1 MVVIMKHRNSLE
13 TYNRWLFKINTNN
26 YITKYHNWL
35 TGVVIMSIA
44 LVIFLGTM
52 SLQAANAQNSS
63 SNNSNIG
70 TAKAPTAN
78 GSNKTVVIAAPGA
91 AATVVTTGN
100 KTIITAGTP
109 TPTTGKSATANFNRT
124 GFANLYLL
132 TSPTGKTYPIKYTI
146 KGGKLV
152 GMLEDKDRTTMVLVL
167 NPSANGGNFTV
178 ELPRNVVDSKG
189 PSNADTKYQ
198 IKIDGKGVDYKEVA
212 NNVNARLLS
221 IYFSKDNRFIEIIG
235 TQMTS

>member
-1 MVVIMKHRNSLE
+1 
-13 TYNRWLFKINTNN
+13 
-26 YITKYHNWL
+26 
-35 TGVVIMSIA
+35 MSIA
-44 LVIFLGTM
+44 LVILLGTM

-70 TAKAPTAN
+70 TAKASTTNGTAKAPTTN

-100 KTIITAGTP
+100 KTIITAGTH
-109 TPTTGKSATANFNRT
+109 TPTTSKSAAANFNRT
-124 GFANLYLL
+124 GFANLYIL
-132 TSPTGKTYPIKYTI
+132 TSPTGKTFPIKYTI

-152 GMLEDKDRTTMVLVL
+152 GMLGDKDRTTLVLVL

-189 PSNADTKYQ
+189 PSNADAKYQ
-198 IKIDGKGVDYKEVA
+198 IKIDGKGVDYKEVT
-212 NNVNARLLS
+212 NNVNGRILS
-221 IYFSKDNRFIEIIG
+221 IDFSKDNRFIEIIG
-235 TQMTS
+235 TQMAS

>member
-1 MVVIMKHRNSLE
+1 
-13 TYNRWLFKINTNN
+13 
-26 YITKYHNWL
+26 
-35 TGVVIMSIA
+35 MSIA
-44 LVIFLGTM
+44 LVILLGAT
-52 SLQAANAQNSS
+52 SLHAANAQNSS

-70 TAKAPTAN
+70 TAKAPTTN

-109 TPTTGKSATANFNRT
+109 TPTTSKSAAANFNRT

-132 TSPTGKTYPIKYTI
+132 TSPTGKTFPIKYTI

-152 GMLEDKDRTTMVLVL
+152 GMLEDKDRTTLVLVL

-189 PSNADTKYQ
+189 PSNADAKYQ
-198 IKIDGKGVDYKEVA
+198 IKIDGKGVDYKEVT
-212 NNVNARLLS
+212 NNVNARILS
-221 IYFSKDNRFIEIIG
+221 IDFSKDNRFIEIIG
-235 TQMTS
+235 TQMAS